1 MANNGE
7 IIIKIVSEVG
17 QTTQNQPDEKP
28 EAKVDAEKSKTDN
41 RLETA
46 IYTSLLQKTAR
57 EVKGITIGEAKYQI
71 NRYFRMSD
79 NYLAE
84 QSLDI
89 SLNIVNRAISAGAS
103 IAAGF
108 AVGGVPGAIIEAGIQ
123 AVKIGLDIYHNKDQ
137 ENIRLNQMDAVL
149 SFNRQRAGYS
159 LTAGSQ
165 GENR

>member
-7 IIIKIVSEVG
+7 IIIKIVSETG
-17 QTTQNQPDEKP
+17 AATNQPTEKL
-28 EAKVDAEKSKTDN
+28 EEKVTTEKSKTDDK
-41 RLETA
+41 LENA
-46 IYTSLLQKTAR
+46 IYTSLLQHTAKQ
-57 EVKGITIGEAKYQI
+57 VVGITIGEAKYQH

-89 SLNIVNRAISAGAS
+89 GLNIVNRVISTGVG

-108 AVGGVPGAIIEAGIQ
+108 TIAGVPGAIVAAGIEA
-123 AVKIGLDIYHNKDQ
+123 VNIGLDIYHNKDQ
-137 ENIRLNQMDAVL
+137 ENIRLRQMDAAL